1 MKQSLLNM
9 KAAMIA
15 TLLAMLA
22 IPAANAW
29 TAQQLVDFCEGKGY
43 ELIGSY
49 ANQNSLAINTH
60 KITVGVE
67 TDEDGT
73 QVMRL
78 DNFLGAWTIYFR
90 ISGNTATVYDIQNML
105 FDPTAGSGSSVPIT
119 SGSTT
124 YYAKC
129 IYLQRVIRV
138 NVTYPGTGYYYDVN
152 GVYRQGSPYKF
163 IADQKAGSYHYTYLP
178 TEQLQTLKASTINT
192 STSGICNG
200 SVDLKGTI
208 SNDEYGN
215 VKIKFGPYT
224 AWNNSNSWRVNY
236 YTNYSMNNLI
246 GADQFDN
253 IEFTLYKANATVT
266 DSKHNSPY
274 AARYV
279 DIENN
284 DQYNFGIVNFA
295 DKGAF
300 YGNFNPNG
308 NLTGASSQR
317 PYYTNDIVKGK
328 ITGNSV
334 VIPQQNYATIVSG
347 VMDATHSQ
355 SSISNTNFYTCG
367 FDAATQKPR
376 ADKAITGTITGSSIP
391 YHTGNTS
398 WHHSLFG
405 GDLHTYKGGQVIELD
420 PFGFT
425 DNGANTTAWADTY
438 KNMKITLSDPIEC
451 TFHCQ
456 TFALSDFTHDP
467 SKHFIMEDG
476 VKKYYINIGSVTLA
490 DCINTDHVKNIELMV
505 VDNLHLTTSTIDLSQ
520 ARRVAYLSCPQPGED
535 SEEYNKKFFPTMIT
549 NPTTGKVEMLRDYTF
564 FLRVN
569 YKDDFAAAPGVR
581 MAATLEPSHH
591 NMTAKNID
599 EVVTSVDGIETMGD
613 VMMKATQRGVI
624 VTAPYDC
631 DVTVYNMAGIAVANG
646 TANTEIAVNA
656 NGVFIVKAAGKAF
669 KLIR

>member
-29 TAQQLVDFCEGKGY
+29 TAQQLVDYCNGNAT

-49 ANQNSLAINTH
+49 GNQNSLATNSRPVQLAMLTN
-60 KITVGVE
+60 G
-67 TDEDGT
+67 
-73 QVMRL
+73 
-78 DNFLGAWTIYFR
+78 NFRVKNFMGYFSVDFSV
-90 ISGNTATVYDIQNML
+90 SGNTVTAVSIDTKTW
-105 FDPTAGSGSSVPIT
+105 PTT
-119 SGSTT
+119 SGS
-124 YYAKC
+124 AVNVGSMSNVRW
-129 IYLQRVIRV
+129 INLARVIRV
-138 NVTYPGTGYYYDVN
+138 DAPSATQNGILYYGLHADRKVAANGNCWNYLTVSAVKNQATNYSDRILAASGWGQGTNVTRSINVM
-152 GVYRQGSPYKF
+152 K
-163 IADQKAGSYHYTYLP
+163 
-178 TEQLQTLKASTINT
+178 QLRTTWQ
-192 STSGICNG
+192 
-200 SVDLKGTI
+200 GTI
-208 SNDEYGN
+208 VEDDLGN
-215 VKIKFGPYT
+215 PHIIFGGYE
-224 AWNNSNSWRVNY
+224 NFQNSNSIKIDYLNASGTVLGY
-236 YTNYSMNNLI
+236 DMCDTYVL
-246 GADQFDN
+246 
-253 IEFTLYKANATVT
+253 TLYKSNGVAT
-266 DSKHNSPY
+266 DNQNPAGY
-274 AARYV
+274 PIGFYNIA
-279 DIENN
+279 DDEN
-284 DQYNFGIVNFA
+284 YNFAIANFA
-295 DKGAF
+295 NSGVN
-300 YGNFNPNG
+300 YENFNVN
-308 NLTGASSQR
+308 NSQEDDDC
-317 PYYTNDIVKGK
+317 PYFEWDVIRGK
-328 ITGNSV
+328 ITGNDV
-334 VIPQQNYATIVSG
+334 EIPQQPFFALLSGQMNAYNNESVLVNNNY
-347 VMDATHSQ
+347 
-355 SSISNTNFYTCG
+355 YTCG
-367 FDAATQKPR
+367 MDANNKPL
-376 ADKAITGTITGSSIP
+376 ADRSIRGRIKGGSAVP
-391 YHTGNTS
+391 YHVGNTS
-398 WHHSLFG
+398 WHFSQFG
-405 GDLHTYKGGQVIELD
+405 GDLHTYKGGQILELD
-420 PFGFT
+420 PFAAVNKAATMMAGSV
-425 DNGANTTAWADTY
+425 Y
-438 KNMKITLSDPIEC
+438 KNTSITLSDPIEC

-505 VDNLHLTTSTIDLSQ
+505 VDNLHLSTSTIDLSQ